1 MFRGRFVHTMDA
13 KGRLSIPMGYRTEI
27 LRRSDRAPVIMNLEN
42 CLALYPYEDWVKV
55 EQELSN
61 LSSLDPEVQKIQRF
75 LISGS
80 DECPIDNQ
88 GRILVPAYLR
98 EHAALDREITL
109 AGVGPR
115 IEIWDKTRF
124 DEDLESTRGSYNEIS
139 KAISKLGL

>member
-13 KGRLSIPMGYRTEI
+13 KGRLSIPTGYRTEI
-27 LRRSDRAPVIMNLEN
+27 LRRSERPPILTNLSG
-42 CLALYPYEDWVKV
+42 CLGLYPHEDWIKV
-55 EQELSN
+55 EQEL
-61 LSSLDPEVQKIQRF
+61 LDHPSLQPDVQRLQRF
-75 LISGS
+75 LISGAV
-80 DECPIDNQ
+80 ECPIDNQ

-124 DEDLESTRGSYNEIS
+124 DDDLESTRGSYNEIS
-139 KAISKLGL
+139 KAISQLGL